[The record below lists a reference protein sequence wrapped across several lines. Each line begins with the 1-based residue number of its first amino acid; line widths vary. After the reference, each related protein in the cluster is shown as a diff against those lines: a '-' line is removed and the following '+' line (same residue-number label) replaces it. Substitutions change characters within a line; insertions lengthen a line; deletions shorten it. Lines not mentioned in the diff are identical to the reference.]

1 MEANPAILQMK
12 YARIIKIFAEQANL
26 SYEDALGKFYDSQ
39 TYDLIS
45 NGIADMHCF
54 SDEYLADELLLEYGY
69 ELSGENKK

>member
-1 MEANPAILQMK
+1 MQANATILQMK
-12 YARIIKIFAEQANL
+12 YARIVKMFAEQVGL

-54 SDEYLADELLLEYGY
+54 SDEYLTDELLIEFGYKNYGRQ
-69 ELSGENKK
+69 